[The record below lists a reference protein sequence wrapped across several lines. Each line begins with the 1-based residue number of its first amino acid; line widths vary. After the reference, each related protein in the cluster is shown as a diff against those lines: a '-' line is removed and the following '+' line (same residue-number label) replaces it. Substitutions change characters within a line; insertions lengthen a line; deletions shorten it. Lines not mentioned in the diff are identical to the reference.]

1 MWQTPTLC
9 KATNKSTIHLGG
21 ATHKE
26 SEENMRKIFAIILV
40 VLLIAAMSVP
50 AFAVTPRWEY
60 KPVKLPQIKPD
71 TSFVQGAVANWFKTN
86 TIKISFTMPV
96 LN

>member
-1 MWQTPTLC
+1 
-9 KATNKSTIHLGG
+9 
-21 ATHKE
+21 
-26 SEENMRKIFAIILV
+26 MRKII
-40 VLLIAAMSVP
+40 VLLLALALILAMSVP

-86 TIKISFTMPV
+86 PIELPAFKISFTSKT
-96 LN
+96 LG

>member
-1 MWQTPTLC
+1 
-9 KATNKSTIHLGG
+9 
-21 ATHKE
+21 
-26 SEENMRKIFAIILV
+26 MRKIIMFVLVMALIL
-40 VLLIAAMSVP
+40 AMSVP

-86 TIKISFTMPV
+86 PIKIGFTMPV
-96 LN
+96 LK